1 MSSLSQNKM
10 NIINLIIK
18 KRSNQ
23 SLTYEE
29 LDYIITNYLNGEIK
43 DYQMSA
49 LLMAITI
56 NGMTDEETI
65 NLTKIMLNSGDIIDL
80 SSIKG
85 IVVDKHSTG
94 GVGDKTTLIL
104 GPLVAACGLPIA
116 KMSGRGLGHT
126 GGTIDKL
133 EAIENLKVEI
143 SNERFI
149 KQVNDIK
156 LAIVSQNDNLVK
168 ADKQIYS
175 LRDVTGTTSSI
186 PLIASSIMSKKLA
199 SGADKILI
207 DIKVGIGALINNLED
222 AKRLAKIMVK
232 IGQEYDKETVC
243 VLTRMDEPLGLA
255 IGNGIEVLE
264 SIKFLKGEATDDLY
278 NLTTSLAAIMVSLG
292 KDISIK
298 EALTLVLE
306 KLDNGAAYQKF
317 LEMVEY
323 QGGNIDKISL
333 STKVHSI
340 KSNKEGYVNKI
351 DALKIGN
358 LVNQL
363 GGGRNY
369 KDDIIEHGV
378 GFLLNKKVGDYVFEN
393 EELLKVYYGNKDIII
408 KDILNCFEIGI
419 VKVDKEPLIYEVIKS
434 C

>member
-1 MSSLSQNKM
+1 
-10 NIINLIIK
+10 
-18 KRSNQ
+18 
-23 SLTYEE
+23 
-29 LDYIITNYLNGEIK
+29 
-43 DYQMSA
+43 
-49 LLMAITI
+49 
-56 NGMTDEETI
+56 
-65 NLTKIMLNSGDIIDL
+65 
-80 SSIKG
+80 
-85 IVVDKHSTG
+85 
-94 GVGDKTTLIL
+94 
-104 GPLVAACGLPIA
+104 
-116 KMSGRGLGHT
+116 MSGRGLGHT

-207 DIKVGIGALINNLED
+207 DIKVGTGALINNLED
-222 AKRLAKIMVK
+222 AKKLAKIMVK
-232 IGQEYDKETVC
+232 IGQEYGKETVC

-298 EALTLVLE
+298 KALTLVLE

-333 STKVHSI
+333 STKIHSI

-378 GFLLNKKVGDYVFEN
+378 GFLLNKKVGDYVLEN

-419 VKVDKEPLIYEVIKS
+419 VKVDKGPLIYEVIKS

>member
-1 MSSLSQNKM
+1 
-10 NIINLIIK
+10 
-18 KRSNQ
+18 
-23 SLTYEE
+23 
-29 LDYIITNYLNGEIK
+29 
-43 DYQMSA
+43 
-49 LLMAITI
+49 
-56 NGMTDEETI
+56 
-65 NLTKIMLNSGDIIDL
+65 
-80 SSIKG
+80 
-85 IVVDKHSTG
+85 
-94 GVGDKTTLIL
+94 
-104 GPLVAACGLPIA
+104 
-116 KMSGRGLGHT
+116 MSGRGLGHT

-419 VKVDKEPLIYEVIKS
+419 VKADKEPLIYEVIKS